1 MKDKPCAHI
10 VAHGDV
16 PMLQEFL
23 GKGIRPLAAPS
34 LCEIGEL
41 PQREVT
47 RVDRDY
53 INEASF
59 RCGVAEFFD
68 SFDLVGPQ
76 IHRDKISAVSS
87 FWSRTRRRPGA
98 SCARA

>member
-10 VAHGDV
+10 VAHGGV

-23 GKGIRPLAAPS
+23 GKAVRPLAAFG
-34 LCEIGEL
+34 LCEIEEL

-53 INEASF
+53 INEASLRF
-59 RCGVAEFFD
+59 GVAEFFD
-68 SFDLVGPQ
+68 SFDLVGLQ
-76 IHRDKISAVSS
+76 IHRDRISAVSS
-87 FWSRTRRRPGA
+87 FWSKTRRRPGA
-98 SCARA
+98 SCPRA

>member
-1 MKDKPCAHI
+1 MKDRPCAQI
-10 VAHGDV
+10 VAHGGV

-23 GKGIRPLAAPS
+23 GKGIRPLTA
-34 LCEIGEL
+34 LGLREIEEL

-53 INEASF
+53 INEASLRF
-59 RCGVAEFFD
+59 GVAEFFD
-68 SFDLVGPQ
+68 SLDLVGLDV
-76 IHRDKISAVSS
+76 HSERISAVSS